1 MFDAGL
7 GNYSFE
13 MAGPLDWPEHTLPTD
28 DLGVIRM
35 SDIIAASCVA
45 FDVTE
50 AELKSGC
57 RKRCMARARQVATF
71 IAREHTGF
79 SYPAIARMLG
89 NIDHTTCIWGDRKIA
104 AMIETDEEKI
114 RAKVR
119 MVRQMLRE
127 GKVREA
133 YRQHFADR
141 VVIPEPVAKV
151 AAKRV
156 ANRALY
162 EKRLQ
167 LREMGFLSGGMQ

>member
-7 GNYSFE
+7 GIYE
-13 MAGPLDWPEHTLPTD
+13 IAGPLHWPTDTLPSD
-28 DLGVIRM
+28 ELGLIRM
-35 SDIIAASCVA
+35 ADIIAAACVA

-79 SYPAIARMLG
+79 SYPFIARQLG
-89 NIDHTTCIWGDRKIA
+89 DLDHTTCIWGDRKVV
-104 AMIETDEEKI
+104 AMLETNEEKI
-114 RAKVR
+114 GAKVDA
-119 MVRQMLRE
+119 VRRLLRA
-127 GKVREA
+127 GNVRAA
-133 YRQHFADR
+133 YREHFADR
-141 VVIPEPVAKV
+141 PVKPEPAAVV

-156 ANRALY
+156 ANRKLY

-167 LREMGFLSGGMQ
+167 LREMGFLREHAA

>member
-1 MFDAGL
+1 MWDTG
-7 GNYSFE
+7 YSFE
-13 MAGPLDWPEHTLPTD
+13 MAGPLTWPENALPND
-28 DLGVIRM
+28 DMGVVRM

-79 SYPAIARMLG
+79 SYPFIARTLG
-89 NIDHTTCIWGDRKIA
+89 GQDHSTAIWANQKIA
-104 AMIETDEEKI
+104 EMIATDKEKI

-119 MVRQMLRE
+119 MVRQLLRQ
-127 GKVREA
+127 GRPREA
-133 YRQHFADR
+133 YRDHFASR
-141 VVIPEPVAKV
+141 IVVPESVAKV

-162 EKRLQ
+162 EKRLA
-167 LREMGFLSGGMQ
+167 LREMGFLSGAVQ